1 MGSSYW
7 AIRLEWYWILAWALL
22 ESNSLHFPF
31 DSMYMGGLCA
41 RNREALVNCEGS
53 KLGWLGRSSN
63 GNRQRRGQVGT
74 VVMNWVSHSLALVLL
89 SVSLRHGDTGL

>member
-31 DSMYMGGLCA
+31 DSMYMGGF
-41 RNREALVNCEGS
+41 V
-53 KLGWLGRSSN
+53 
-63 GNRQRRGQVGT
+63 RGIGK
-74 VVMNWVSHSLALVLL
+74 HL
-89 SVSLRHGDTGL
+89 